1 MNGSSSATER
11 PGTGDAGH
19 LAASERIRGASS
31 PPLLEVRD
39 IGKSFG
45 GVPALSGVSL
55 TLRKGE
61 VIGLVGENGAGKST
75 LLKTISGNLRPDAG
89 ALLVNGRQV
98 SLRSYADA
106 NREGIFHIYQDLAL
120 IPTLSV
126 YENVLLAH
134 EAAFSRFG
142 VIDNRAML
150 RHVTEL
156 LADFGHQRIDAT
168 RKVETFDLSTRQVI
182 EIIKSFALAKLAG
195 IESPVMLLD
204 EPTAALT
211 GDEVEFLMRLIQSAR
226 ERAAIIYVSHRLS
239 EVIEISDR
247 LYVLKDGA
255 MVAEL
260 PAADIAENRL
270 HELMVGRTRDE
281 FFYCE
286 HNQQEPQDRTVLDV
300 AGLTRTGSFGDV
312 TFSLRAG
319 EILGVA
325 GLLGSGKS
333 DLGQVLAGALP
344 GATGTIKVDDAI
356 VPENRSIQT
365 MSDLGIGYLPPDRR
379 DGVIPPLSV
388 ASNMSLARLT
398 RHGETYWLDL
408 AGEKRAALEFVATL
422 GIKTAGVD
430 AQISTLSGGNQQKVL
445 LARWLLRQAKIL
457 ILDNPTNGVDAGAKE
472 EIYSVLRRIA
482 AEGVGILL
490 ISDDLLELIGLSNR
504 ILVMC
509 GGNVVR
515 EVPAPP
521 KNKPG
526 EVELVADM
534 V

>member
-1 MNGSSSATER
+1 MSGSSSAVERSGTNDVGR
-11 PGTGDAGH
+11 PGAGQH
-19 LAASERIRGASS
+19 TQAVSQS
-31 PPLLEVRD
+31 PLLEVFDVTKR
-39 IGKSFG
+39 FG
-45 GVPALSGVSL
+45 GVRALSAVSL
-55 TLRKGE
+55 SLKKGE
-61 VIGLVGENGAGKST
+61 VVGLVGENGAGKST
-75 LLKTISGNLRPDAG
+75 LLKTISGNLRPDSG
-89 ALLVNGRQV
+89 AILVNGRQV
-98 SLRSYADA
+98 ALRNYAEA

-142 VIDNRAML
+142 VIDNRKML

-156 LADFGHQRIDAT
+156 LAEFGHERIDASQ
-168 RKVETFDLSTRQVI
+168 KVEAFDLSTRQVI

-211 GDEVEFLMRLIQSAR
+211 GDEVDFLMRLIQATR
-226 ERAAIIYVSHRLS
+226 KRAAIIYVSHRLS
-239 EVIEISDR
+239 EVIDISDR

-260 PAADIAENRL
+260 PAAGVAENQL

-281 FFYCE
+281 FFYRE
-286 HNQQEPQDRTVLDV
+286 QKQGEPDGAAVLEVSGLSRFDSFADV
-300 AGLTRTGSFGDV
+300 AFRV
-312 TFSLRAG
+312 RAG
-319 EILGVA
+319 EIVGVA

-333 DLGQVLAGALP
+333 DLAQVLAGALP
-344 GATGTIKVDDAI
+344 GATGTIKVDGVAI
-356 VPENRSIQT
+356 PESRSIRT
-365 MSDLGIGYLPPDRR
+365 MSDAGVGYLPPDRR

-398 RHGETYWLDL
+398 RRGESYWLDL
-408 AGEKRAALEFVATL
+408 AREKRDAVKFVSTL

-445 LARWLLRQAKIL
+445 LARWLLRQAKVL

-472 EIYSVLRRIA
+472 EIYSVLRQIA

-490 ISDDLLELIGLSNR
+490 VSDDLLEVIGLSNR
-504 ILVMC
+504 ILVMR
-509 GGNVVR
+509 GGAIVR

-521 KNKPG
+521 GNKPG

>member
-1 MNGSSSATER
+1 MAGSSSATER
-11 PGTGDAGH
+11 PGTLGAGRT
-19 LAASERIRGASS
+19 AASERIGSAS
-31 PPLLEVRD
+31 PPLLEIRN

-45 GVPALSGVSL
+45 GVRALSGVSL

-75 LLKTISGNLRPDAG
+75 LLKTISGNLRPDSG
-89 ALLVNGRQV
+89 ALLVNGRDV
-98 SLRSYADA
+98 SLRNYADA

-126 YENVLLAH
+126 YENMLLAH
-134 EAAFSRFG
+134 EGAFSRFG
-142 VIDNRAML
+142 VVDNRAML
-150 RHVTEL
+150 RHVTDL
-156 LADFGHQRIDAT
+156 LAEFGHERIDAS
-168 RKVETFDLSTRQVI
+168 RKVETYDLSTRQVI

-211 GDEVEFLMRLIQSAR
+211 GDEVEFLMRLIQATR

-260 PAADIAENRL
+260 PATGLAENRL

-286 HNQQEPQDRTVLDV
+286 HKQQEPQGEVVLEV
-300 AGLTRTGSFGDV
+300 GGLSRTGSFADV
-312 TFSLRAG
+312 AFNLRGG

-333 DLGQVLAGALP
+333 DLGGVLAGALS
-344 GATGTIKVDDAI
+344 GATGTIRVGGTI
-356 VPENRSIQT
+356 VPKNLSIRV

-398 RHGETYWLDL
+398 RHGERYWLNL
-408 AGEKRAALEFVATL
+408 AGERRDAVEFVATL
-422 GIKTAGVD
+422 GIKTAGID

-445 LARWLLRQAKIL
+445 LARWLLRQTKVL

-472 EIYSVLRRIA
+472 EIYGVLRRIA

-490 ISDDLLELIGLSNR
+490 VSDDLLELIGLSNR
-504 ILVMC
+504 ILVMR
-509 GGNVVR
+509 GGTLVR

-521 KNKPG
+521 NGKPG